1 MYLLLIV
8 PMELCI
14 IGIVS
19 ETLLWG
25 GYFSSVG
32 IFTRGSYFIEVLKQN
47 LPSDFFNTGAIY
59 ICICQWP

>member
-1 MYLLLIV
+1 
-8 PMELCI
+8 MELCI

-32 IFTRGSYFIEVLKQN
+32 IFTRGAYFIEVLKQN
-47 LPSDFFNTGAIY
+47 LPSDFFLIQVLFTSVFASGLRFM
-59 ICICQWP
+59 